1 MNPVLRNVLAV
12 IAGLLIGGFVNGL
25 TLNICMGLFP
35 PPEGVD
41 INNLE
46 SIKTNLHRYSATQ
59 LLVPFWA
66 HALGT
71 LVGAF
76 ITALIAVTK
85 KMSLALLIGAIFLFS
100 GIFMVYVVGGPV
112 WFILLDLLLAY
123 IPMAFLGGKAATA
136 IKNKN
141 NS

>member
-25 TLNICMGLFP
+25 TLSISMNLFP

-41 INNLE
+41 LDNLE
-46 SIKTNLHRYSATQ
+46 SIKANLHRYSVAQ

-71 LVGAF
+71 LIGALV
-76 ITALIAVTK
+76 TALIAATK
-85 KMSLALLIGAIFLFS
+85 KMGLALLIGTVFLLS
-100 GIFMVYVVGGPV
+100 GLYMVYIVGGPP
-112 WFILLDLLLAY
+112 WFIVLDLLIAY
-123 IPMAFLGGKAATA
+123 LPMAFIGGRAAIA
-136 IKNKN
+136 IKNR
-141 NS
+141 